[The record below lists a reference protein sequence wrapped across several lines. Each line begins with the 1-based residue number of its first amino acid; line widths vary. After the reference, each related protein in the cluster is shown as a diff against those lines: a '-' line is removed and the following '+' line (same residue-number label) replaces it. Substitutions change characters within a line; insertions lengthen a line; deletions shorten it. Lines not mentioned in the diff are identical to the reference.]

1 MARGSIPLSAHTF
14 GISSRR
20 FCGEN
25 QANRIKDEEPLQQG
39 NGIKNSKFLGSR
51 QTVVL
56 SFWDQDDKFLGSD
69 RKCLLASL
77 KGRDWN

>member
-1 MARGSIPLSAHTF
+1 M
-14 GISSRR
+14 
-20 FCGEN
+20 GEN
-25 QANRIKDEEPLQQG
+25 KEMGSENSENQGNGIKDEEPLQQG

-69 RKCLLASL
+69 R
-77 KGRDWN
+77 